1 MNLYLGFILVLFV
14 KLLIK
19 NLEFFAINK
28 IPLNDNQKE
37 NVCKEFSFE
46 KLSDFYVVQCFD
58 VWIEKNYLLNHKN
71 CGFSSGHKILDKQ
84 NTLLL
89 YIQMDVFH
97 NNERHNK

>member
-1 MNLYLGFILVLFV
+1 MVLFV

-58 VWIEKNYLLNHKN
+58 VWIEDECYLLNDKN
-71 CGFSSGHKILDKQ
+71 SGFSSEHKILF
-84 NTLLL
+84 T
-89 YIQMDVFH
+89 
-97 NNERHNK
+97 